1 MKICIKRGAHQ
12 IGGSCVEIAADNGKK
27 IMIDIGMPLSED
39 FVAPSQ
45 KFMPD
50 IEYDGLEALLISH
63 PHGDHYMLAGFLE
76 KKVPVYIGRA
86 AAAIINAANSY
97 SPNKVELRN
106 TQPIEHK
113 KQLTITDTFRVTPYL
128 TDHSA
133 YDAYM
138 FLIEADGKRVLYTGD
153 FRNHGRKASL
163 VNKMMA
169 RPPKNIDVMLIEG
182 TNVYP
187 SKSETAEAAADVAS
201 KSCKSFIS
209 EEDLEKKFQCEFEQ
223 AKGIAAVWSSCQNI
237 DRLVT
242 IFKAAKRAKRKL
254 VLPRQVGYIVQE
266 IGNKKLPGFNS
277 SDVYKYKNN
286 PEKRHEIETEMMLKN
301 PENYVVFLTS
311 PITRDLLSAGLF
323 NSDAVFIWSLWNGYK
338 RQEHTAQTLNA
349 IAATGAK
356 IADDL
361 HVSGHASLTTL
372 VEFVDKLNPS
382 RLVPVHTEHPQSF
395 KTLEWN
401 SGFTGK
407 VETHADGEWFEV

>member
-27 IMIDIGMPLSED
+27 IVIDIGMPLSED
-39 FVAPSQ
+39 FIEPSSV
-45 KFMPD
+45 FLPE
-50 IEYDGLEALLISH
+50 IEYDGLEALFISH

-76 KKVPVYIGRA
+76 KKIPVYIGRA

-97 SPNKVELRN
+97 GRNKVELRD
-106 TQPIEHK
+106 TQPVENEI
-113 KQLTITDTFRVTPYL
+113 QFTIAGTFRVTPYL

-133 YDAYM
+133 YDSYM
-138 FLIEADGKRVLYTGD
+138 FMIEADGKRVLYTGD
-153 FRNHGRKASL
+153 FRNHGRKAFR
-163 VNKMMA
+163 VNNMMA
-169 RPPKNIDVMLIEG
+169 HPPKNIDVMLIEG

-187 SKSETAEAAADVAS
+187 PETETAETDAAQKPD
-201 KSCKSFIS
+201 KSFIS
-209 EEDLEKKFQCEFEQ
+209 EEDLEKKFQKEFEQ

-242 IFKAAKRAKRKL
+242 IFKAAKAAKRKL
-254 VLPRQVGYIVQE
+254 VLPWQIGYIVKK
-266 IGNKKLPGFNS
+266 IGNGKLPGFNYYP
-277 SDVYKYKNN
+277 DVYKYKTN
-286 PEKRHEIETEMMLKN
+286 PEKRHEINTEQLAKN
-301 PENYVVFLTS
+301 PEKYVVFLTS
-311 PITRDLLSAGLF
+311 RITGDLLNAGLF